1 MGLRDIT
8 AVLGDRAARG
18 GVGGGEEK
26 EKRFKWMKLTLGGS
40 TWGWAGGNKARRAN
54 KGPFPRWLGS
64 LGVLGFLLGGGGEFS
79 LCSEM
84 GWRGNPPFFTLSEP
98 QKDQSSPKC
107 GPPQGA
113 SPTDPTGG

>member
-1 MGLRDIT
+1 
-8 AVLGDRAARG
+8 
-18 GVGGGEEK
+18 
-26 EKRFKWMKLTLGGS
+26 MKLTLGGS